1 MAEDRR
7 IALAA
12 LAVTAV
18 VGIAAP
24 TGTVLATNAHDS
36 HRLKSE
42 QKQSDRQELRRVQQS
57 DRQELR
63 RVQQSDRQ
71 ELRRVLD
78 RHGRQG
84 GTERPLERDRPVHA
98 IASTS

>member
-24 TGTVLATNAHDS
+24 IGTVLATNAHDS
-36 HRLKSE
+36 PST
-42 QKQSDRQELRRVQQS
+42 QERAEQS